1 METVAAK
8 EYGVMVSQVWGKV
21 GKVLG
26 GLLLVSGGTV
36 SLGILVGIVMIHPG
50 SILLTFLLTLL
61 VFFGLAPASLGGV
74 MLYTSFK
81 AEQHAIRDR
90 FFQLLQV
97 NQGRLSLLDF
107 AAATRLEPAIARR
120 YLDGWAKEFFATF
133 EVSDDGDIDYI
144 FTNRPIALPESPWQA
159 FGQSMRELIKSL

>member
-1 METVAAK
+1 ML
-8 EYGVMVSQVWGKV
+8 SQVWGKV

-26 GLLLVSGGTV
+26 GLFLVSGGTASV
-36 SLGILVGIVMIHPG
+36 GILFGIAAIHPG
-50 SILLTFLLTLL
+50 SILLTMLLTVLI
-61 VFFGLAPASLGGV
+61 FFGLAPAALGGL

-81 AEQHAIRDR
+81 ADQYAIRDR
-90 FFQLLQV
+90 FFQLLQA

-120 YLDGWAKEFFATF
+120 YLDGWAKEFFASF

-144 FTNRPIALPESPWQA
+144 FTNRAIVLPESQWQT
-159 FGQSMRELIKSL
+159 FKQSMKELVKSL

>member
-1 METVAAK
+1 MLN
-8 EYGVMVSQVWGKV
+8 QVWGKL

-26 GLLLVSGGTV
+26 GLFLVSGGTV
-36 SLGILVGIVMIHPG
+36 SVGILLSIVAIHPG
-50 SILLTFLLTLL
+50 SILLTVLLTLL
-61 VFFGLAPASLGGV
+61 IFFGLAPAAVGSL

-81 AEQHAIRDR
+81 ADHHAIRDR

-120 YLDGWAKEFFATF
+120 YLDGWAKELFATF
-133 EVSDDGDIDYI
+133 EVTDDGDIDYI
-144 FTNRPIALPESPWQA
+144 FTNRPIVLPESRWQV
-159 FGQSMRELIKSL
+159 FGQSMKELIKSL

>member
-1 METVAAK
+1 ML
-8 EYGVMVSQVWGKV
+8 SQVWGKV

-36 SLGILVGIVMIHPG
+36 SLGILAGVVLIHPG
-50 SILLTFLLTLL
+50 SIFLTVLLTLL
-61 VFFGLAPASLGGV
+61 VFFGLAPTALGGV
-74 MLYTSFK
+74 LLYTSVK
-81 AEQHAIRDR
+81 ADQHAIRDR
-90 FFQLLQV
+90 FFQLLQA

-120 YLDGWAKEFFATF
+120 YLDGWAKEFLATF
-133 EVSDDGDIDYI
+133 EVTDNGDIDYI
-144 FTNRPIALPESPWQA
+144 FTTRPIALPESRWQA